1 MRFIELTVTTTCEA
15 EELVADVFWEYT
27 DFGVAISSYLDAIKL
42 LNSNIIYDYYDE
54 TILSG
59 AKEISLIKGYF
70 PLENAKILVAN
81 LRERLVELSQNS
93 PFNFGSLEMITRE
106 VDGDDWL
113 EMWRKHFR
121 PIKFGQV
128 TICPEWLDCS
138 NEGIV
143 VKIDS
148 NMAFGT
154 GEHETTSMVISEMQP
169 YINDGTTVL
178 DVGTGSGILGVTCAL
193 MGATQV
199 VMTDIDEVA
208 VSVANKNAKLN
219 KVENACTIL
228 CQGDLGKVDQQF
240 DLCVANITAEV
251 LTVLAKD
258 IVDRVAQNGHLVLS
272 GILNDRLEKVT
283 NCFGVLGA
291 TVVKTKTVGEWS
303 CAVLQKLR

>member
-258 IVDRVAQNGHLVLS
+258 IVDRVVQNGHLVLS

-283 NCFGVLGA
+283 NCFGMLGA